1 VKDDSKGEEQK
12 VEEKNTSLS
21 NVNMTGSYLNNTD
34 FKVTIRNLEDE
45 RSKHAQAASAS
56 ASASAYNYSDKFKV
70 FNTPHEFNVYNFDD
84 VEYTHVTHLTSKNPT
99 EHAHHA
105 PAPFMIKYDDSSSSR
120 PITTTTLNSQT
131 KFLNTNSSSSNNAN
145 SSTNNTNMNPVNNT
159 HSVNIL
165 NSDSDTFS
173 SFNSTSGGVKESN
186 LSEPNTNINIIFNG
200 VCTQTPLPHQQ
211 QPNDS
216 SSSLI
221 IDLNGS
227 RRSNA
232 TSSSCSGSSSS
243 HASKHGKLHN
253 LYDCNSMLEQ
263 FNNDFNSFNKFNLV
277 ATSPA
282 PFSVNYNQKQMLQ
295 KPTSN
300 NVELVVKDD
309 FSANC
314 NNDIHLLQHLLDRFE
329 NFYTTPVSGGVE
341 GTPMT
346 NNTNNVMFD
355 GTRRL

>member
-1 VKDDSKGEEQK
+1 VKDDTKVEEQK

-21 NVNMTGSYLNNTD
+21 NVNMTGSYLNNKD

-45 RSKHAQAASAS
+45 RSKHAASATF
-56 ASASAYNYSDKFKV
+56 NYSDKFKV

-84 VEYTHVTHLTSKNPT
+84 VEYTHVTHFTNKNHPT
-99 EHAHHA
+99 EQAHHA
-105 PAPFMIKYDDSSSSR
+105 PAPFIIKYDDSSSSR
-120 PITTTTLNSQT
+120 PITTTTLNSQA

-173 SFNSTSGGVKESN
+173 SFNSTSGVVKESN

-200 VCTQTPLPHQQ
+200 VCAQPPQPHQ

-232 TSSSCSGSSSS
+232 TSSSCSGSTASS
-243 HASKHGKLHN
+243 HPSKHGKLHN

-263 FNNDFNSFNKFNLV
+263 FNNDFNSFNKYNLT

-282 PFSVNYNQKQMLQ
+282 PFSVNYNQ

-309 FSANC
+309 FSSNC

-329 NFYTTPVSGGVE
+329 NFYTTPVSASGEV
-341 GTPMT
+341 TSMT
-346 NNTNNVMFD
+346 NNTNNVMFE